1 MVGKNMNAFRFIYD
15 LRDSVTSFWSS
26 FFIIL
31 SQQGPVFRR
40 WSIFAYSFDFS
51 EIFAC
56 AKKLCSVIDTAVTD
70 SAVSVTLLSF
80 LWNRGVLQ
88 VFFFT
93 WLHCQCLSKP
103 HSIITSVL
111 LSHPTIV
118 AKAPV
123 VFLFNPSY
131 IILPLQH
138 LYYLSKTTTIS
149 YIYPLPPPPLPRCV
163 TTSFLL

>member
-1 MVGKNMNAFRFIYD
+1 MVGKNINAFRFIYD

-56 AKKLCSVIDTAVTD
+56 AKKLCSVID

-88 VFFFT
+88 VFF
-93 WLHCQCLSKP
+93 LHDFIVNVLVSLILLLHQSYYRIQLSLLKP
-103 HSIITSVL
+103 L
-111 LSHPTIV
+111 LSF
-118 AKAPV
+118 
-123 VFLFNPSY
+123 FL
-131 IILPLQH
+131 IQA
-138 LYYLSKTTTIS
+138 IS
-149 YIYPLPPPPLPRCV
+149 YYRYNIYTIYLRLLLYHTYILSPPPPYPAV
-163 TTSFLL
+163 